1 MSEFFG
7 TNDALS
13 AIIKARSNR
22 EGILVIPIPENTAKV
37 LTEYVGWARSKKK
50 KGRRRESYAS
60 SYENLVS
67 LLRTDCQRHI
77 EDFARKCDKAMHPIG
92 DA

>member
-22 EGILVIPIPENTAKV
+22 ERMLVIPIPEDTTKV
-37 LTEYVGWARSKKK
+37 LTEYVGWSRSRKK
-50 KGRRRESYAS
+50 KGRGRESYAS
-60 SYENLVS
+60 SYDHEAYWGFC
-67 LLRTDCQRHI
+67 RQMR
-77 EDFARKCDKAMHPIG
+77 
-92 DA
+92 